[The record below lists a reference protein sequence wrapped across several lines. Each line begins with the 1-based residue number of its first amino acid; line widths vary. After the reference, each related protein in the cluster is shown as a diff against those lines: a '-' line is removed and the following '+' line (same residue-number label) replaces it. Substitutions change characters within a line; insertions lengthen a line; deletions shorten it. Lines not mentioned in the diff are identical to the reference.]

1 MNLEQQEQFLP
12 LAADYFSVIERLES
26 KLNDNF
32 QENAGSTVAENDRRK
47 MEILLHMREHLGF
60 RSKAASQCVQNPS
73 VGLAGMLQDRR
84 SLIDGVAKLLS
95 GLWDILNIQIWSSH
109 IRHVES
115 KYGSGFGS
123 YFRFHRSMIKLNA
136 LIFMPLVAFVILPQ
150 ALHGESIYADEFHPN
165 DILNG
170 TWNISLIYY
179 GSYVPFDWNAF
190 HYNEAYFGTAFVIY
204 LSILINIT
212 VKMAR
217 QYSQNFIQAKAS
229 KPFEFCYQIF
239 AGWDFAIGAKYA
251 KSKHA
256 SVRTQLKILMDK
268 VETMK
273 ADPTGSKWPLII
285 GGLTWLWALG
295 VIAGMGFLT
304 NWIFRSSTLDI
315 FTKSTIVIGI
325 VFLVPQVF
333 KLLDTIIAI
342 LDDSSQFTSAARLR
356 SRMYQEFIKIVC
368 LELAVLIATLYYYN
382 SDNTSSTCTED
393 LIGQEVYRLLLLYF
407 IIFVV
412 GHFTLES
419 FYKLMV
425 SSFMKSLPSPEFD
438 VAFNTMHLLFAQT
451 LAWVAIYYS
460 PVLIL
465 FFLVILFITFY
476 FKLASL
482 KLNCSGAA
490 GAKQPWQA
498 AQSQTLFFS
507 MTFANFLVVFI
518 HFLFIIN
525 KKPSEDC
532 GPFKNLK
539 TPSDLISNVIILQPG
554 FAGLILA
561 TAVVVLHYL
570 VTQRAARRSRARLL
584 KDRLQKTRTEN
595 EQLQWGIFKAR
606 RLRMLVLSSR
616 QQDDRE

>member
-1 MNLEQQEQFLP
+1 
-12 LAADYFSVIERLES
+12 
-26 KLNDNF
+26 
-32 QENAGSTVAENDRRK
+32 
-47 MEILLHMREHLGF
+47 
-60 RSKAASQCVQNPS
+60 
-73 VGLAGMLQDRR
+73 
-84 SLIDGVAKLLS
+84 
-95 GLWDILNIQIWSSH
+95 
-109 IRHVES
+109 
-115 KYGSGFGS
+115 
-123 YFRFHRSMIKLNA
+123 MIKLNA

-190 HYNEAYFGTAFVIY
+190 HNKEAYFGTAFVIY

-333 KLLDTIIAI
+333 KLFSIDW
-342 LDDSSQFTSAARLR
+342 R
-356 SRMYQEFIKIVC
+356 
-368 LELAVLIATLYYYN
+368 
-382 SDNTSSTCTED
+382 TSSTKLWPPNATK
-393 LIGQEVYRLLLLYF
+393 LRVVATTTQPTSPLSLTLRTMILRNTPFSGQ
-407 IIFVV
+407 
-412 GHFTLES
+412 HF
-419 FYKLMV
+419 
-425 SSFMKSLPSPEFD
+425 
-438 VAFNTMHLLFAQT
+438 
-451 LAWVAIYYS
+451 
-460 PVLIL
+460 
-465 FFLVILFITFY
+465 
-476 FKLASL
+476 
-482 KLNCSGAA
+482 
-490 GAKQPWQA
+490 
-498 AQSQTLFFS
+498 
-507 MTFANFLVVFI
+507 
-518 HFLFIIN
+518 
-525 KKPSEDC
+525 
-532 GPFKNLK
+532 
-539 TPSDLISNVIILQPG
+539 
-554 FAGLILA
+554 
-561 TAVVVLHYL
+561 
-570 VTQRAARRSRARLL
+570 
-584 KDRLQKTRTEN
+584 
-595 EQLQWGIFKAR
+595 
-606 RLRMLVLSSR
+606 
-616 QQDDRE
+616 